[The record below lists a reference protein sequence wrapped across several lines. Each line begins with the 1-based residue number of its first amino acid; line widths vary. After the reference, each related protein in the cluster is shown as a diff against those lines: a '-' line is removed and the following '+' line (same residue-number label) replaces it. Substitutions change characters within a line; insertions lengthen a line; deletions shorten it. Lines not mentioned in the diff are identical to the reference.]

1 MSADLRKAITA
12 DNVEAFQAVFLQE
25 LSRPLKRIRKQLS
38 ERPLLALWSESSIEL
53 AGRERELAAALD
65 EMADRFGTR
74 TT

>member
-38 ERPLLALWSESSIEL
+38 QRPLLALWSESSIEL
-53 AGRERELAAALD
+53 AGEDIMMSEKKYN
-65 EMADRFGTR
+65 
-74 TT
+74 